1 MAIKKKKKSRVTMVG
16 MEENVHLLFL
26 FRKFS
31 PPFAVVIVGLYI
43 CEMLS
48 FSFCLKI
55 RRIEI
60 KRLI

>member
-1 MAIKKKKKSRVTMVG
+1 MVG